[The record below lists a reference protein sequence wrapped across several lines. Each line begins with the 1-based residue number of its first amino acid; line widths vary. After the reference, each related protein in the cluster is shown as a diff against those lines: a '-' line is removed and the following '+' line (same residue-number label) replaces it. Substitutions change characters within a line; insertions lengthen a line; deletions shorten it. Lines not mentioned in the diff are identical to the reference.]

1 MWPILLLIID
11 AIVAVGA
18 FYYLSL
24 GMPHQLYL
32 IQFQAISV
40 GAGVLITM
48 IIAFT
53 LRGEEQNGNRPLW
66 PMLLP
71 LICAIF
77 AMGIYYAL
85 MIGSPQVIDMMVI
98 QGYSVGAGTL
108 LIILISIPFC
118 RGMRPSIS
126 FAGITS
132 DDDIAEHDRF
142 RSEYEEDLRAEELPG
157 RQDGLFAVIDVDAQ
171 AVADVSKGVIKINKA
186 DIGLGDISD
195 IISAA
200 IQDKVNRIVAEIEAS
215 NNVVI
220 SSVLDGVSGIDKLV
234 AEYATDRE
242 NARKA
247 IEQAVQNMQT
257 ADEKMAQIEQAL
269 EKIRSAVA
277 EKVA

>member
-1 MWPILLLIID
+1 
-11 AIVAVGA
+11 
-18 FYYLSL
+18 
-24 GMPHQLYL
+24 
-32 IQFQAISV
+32 
-40 GAGVLITM
+40 
-48 IIAFT
+48 
-53 LRGEEQNGNRPLW
+53 
-66 PMLLP
+66 
-71 LICAIF
+71 
-77 AMGIYYAL
+77 
-85 MIGSPQVIDMMVI
+85 
-98 QGYSVGAGTL
+98 
-108 LIILISIPFC
+108 
-118 RGMRPSIS
+118 
-126 FAGITS
+126 
-132 DDDIAEHDRF
+132 
-142 RSEYEEDLRAEELPG
+142 LRAEELPG